1 MISCHSAGLKIWQ
14 DAKKYLNC
22 RKSAQLAFSPW
33 GDHNSPNHAV
43 NSRVLNLPCVQL
55 KQTLWV
61 PLERYPLWH
70 LLVPADL
77 SLIMQDNMHGYFVA
91 MFKRVKR
98 VLASSANSSLG
109 INGSYSY
116 VLVALVHQELYGL
129 DWPHRSKARTIHHG
143 PYSFL

>member
-22 RKSAQLAFSPW
+22 RKSAQLCLAFSPW

-55 KQTLWV
+55 KQTLLV

-77 SLIMQDNMHGYFVA
+77 SLIMQDNMHEYFVA
-91 MFKRVKR
+91 MFKR

-109 INGSYSY
+109 INMSYSS

-143 PYSFL
+143 PYGFL